1 MEQLLLLLQQ
11 IYRDLSIL
19 SNYPPEEREERLEG
33 YFQFLVEIRDI
44 IRVLNRIVEGNTAW
58 GWKIDWGY
66 LPWQLRTYR
75 QQRGLT
81 LQAGWEDKVDFGIE
95 LHRDRPVGS
104 LRYMVPTG
112 PPETLKPEDLDV
124 AETRSKVKT
133 DTCQVHCIH
142 PRRPVAFQEFI
153 PIGSSSSSSSN
164 SSRSSSTSDEIGDSN
179 ETQELSVTA
188 GDSDLDSMP
197 ELEDDIDVS
206 NIEIPLWLIPQGVMI
221 TFRRGRMVFERE
233 QGPPWQEVLAQ
244 MLEEQEA
251 TATDNQ

>member
-33 YFQFLVEIRDI
+33 YFRFLVEIRDI
-44 IRVLNRIVEGNTAW
+44 IRVLNRIVEGNTSW

-95 LHRDRPVGS
+95 LYRDRPVES

-124 AETRSKVKT
+124 AETGSKVRT

-153 PIGSSSSSSSN
+153 PIGSSSSSSS
-164 SSRSSSTSDEIGDSN
+164 RSSSTSDEIGHPN

-197 ELEDDIDVS
+197 ELEDDIDS
-206 NIEIPLWLIPQGVMI
+206 NTIEIPLWLIPRGVMI
-221 TFRRGRMVFERE
+221 AFRGGRMVFERE

-251 TATDNQ
+251 TATNN

>member
-19 SNYPPEEREERLEG
+19 SNHPPEEREERLEG
-33 YFQFLVEIRDI
+33 YSQFLVEIRDI

-95 LHRDRPVGS
+95 LYRDRPVES

-124 AETRSKVKT
+124 AESRSKVRT

-153 PIGSSSSSSSN
+153 PIGSSSSSSS
-164 SSRSSSTSDEIGDSN
+164 RSSSTSDEIGHSN

-197 ELEDDIDVS
+197 ELEDNIDS
-206 NIEIPLWLIPQGVMI
+206 STLEIPLWLIPRGVMVV
-221 TFRRGRMVFERE
+221 FRGGRMVFERE
-233 QGPPWQEVLAQ
+233 QGPPWQQVLAQ

-251 TATDNQ
+251 TATNN

>member
-11 IYRDLSIL
+11 IYRDLNIL

-33 YFQFLVEIRDI
+33 YLQFLVEVRDI
-44 IRVLNRIVEGNTAW
+44 IRVLNGIVEGTTSW
-58 GWKIDWGY
+58 GWKIDWGC

-95 LHRDRPVGS
+95 LYRDRPVES

-112 PPETLKPEDLDV
+112 SPETLKPEDLDV
-124 AETRSKVKT
+124 AETRSEVRT

-153 PIGSSSSSSSN
+153 PISSSSSS
-164 SSRSSSTSDEIGDSN
+164 SSRSSSTSDEIGHSN
-179 ETQELSVTA
+179 ETQELSVVA

-197 ELEDDIDVS
+197 ELEDDIDS
-206 NIEIPLWLIPQGVMI
+206 NNIEIPLWLIPRGVMI
-221 TFRRGRMVFERE
+221 VFRRGRMVFERE

-244 MLEEQEA
+244 MMEEQEA
-251 TATDNQ
+251 TSIND

>member
-33 YFQFLVEIRDI
+33 YFQFLVETRDI
-44 IRVLNRIVEGNTAW
+44 IRVLNRIVEGNTSW
-58 GWKIDWGY
+58 GWKIDWGC

-81 LQAGWEDKVDFGIE
+81 LQAGWEDKVYFGIE
-95 LHRDRPVGS
+95 LYQDRPVES

-124 AETRSKVKT
+124 AETRSEIRT
-133 DTCQVHCIH
+133 DTCQVRCIH

-153 PIGSSSSSSSN
+153 PIGSSSSSSSH
-164 SSRSSSTSDEIGDSN
+164 SSSTSDEIGHPN

-197 ELEDDIDVS
+197 ELEDDIDS
-206 NIEIPLWLIPQGVMI
+206 NTIEIPLWLIPGGVMI
-221 TFRRGRMVFERE
+221 AFRGGRMVFERE

-251 TATDNQ
+251 TATNN

>member
-1 MEQLLLLLQQ
+1 MEQLLLLIQQ

-19 SNYPPEEREERLEG
+19 SNYLPEEREERLEG
-33 YFQFLVEIRDI
+33 YYQFLVEIRDI
-44 IRVLNRIVEGNTAW
+44 IRVLNRIVEGSTNW

-95 LHRDRPVGS
+95 LYRDRPVES
-104 LRYMVPTG
+104 LRFMVPVG
-112 PPETLKPEDLDV
+112 PPETLKPEDLDI
-124 AETRSKVKT
+124 AESRSKVRT
-133 DTCQVHCIH
+133 DTCQVHHIH
-142 PRRPVAFQEFI
+142 PSRPVAFQEFI
-153 PIGSSSSSSSN
+153 PIGSSSSSSSSN
-164 SSRSSSTSDEIGDSN
+164 SSTSDEIGNPN

-197 ELEDDIDVS
+197 DLEDEIDVS

-221 TFRRGRMVFERE
+221 TFRGGRMVFERE

-251 TATDNQ
+251 TAADN

>member
-33 YFQFLVEIRDI
+33 YFWFLVEIRDI
-44 IRVLNRIVEGNTAW
+44 IRVLNGIVEGTTSW
-58 GWKIDWGY
+58 GWKIDWGC

-81 LQAGWEDKVDFGIE
+81 LQAGWEDKVDFGID
-95 LHRDRPVGS
+95 LYRDRPVES
-104 LRYMVPTG
+104 LRYMVPMG

-124 AETRSKVKT
+124 TETRSKVRT

-153 PIGSSSSSSSN
+153 PIGSSSSSSS
-164 SSRSSSTSDEIGDSN
+164 RSSSTSDEIGHFN
-179 ETQELSVTA
+179 ETQELSVTV

-197 ELEDDIDVS
+197 ELEDEIDIT
-206 NIEIPLWLIPQGVMI
+206 NIEIPLWLIPRGVMI
-221 TFRRGRMVFERE
+221 AFRGGRMVFERE
-233 QGPPWQEVLAQ
+233 QGPPWQQVLTQ

-251 TATDNQ
+251 TVTNN

>member
-33 YFQFLVEIRDI
+33 YFRFLVEIRDI
-44 IRVLNRIVEGNTAW
+44 IRVLNRIVEGNTSW

-95 LHRDRPVGS
+95 LYRDRPVES
-104 LRYMVPTG
+104 LRYMVPMG

-124 AETRSKVKT
+124 AETRSKVRT

-153 PIGSSSSSSSN
+153 PIGSSSSSSS
-164 SSRSSSTSDEIGDSN
+164 RSSSTSDEIGHSN

-197 ELEDDIDVS
+197 ELEDDIDS
-206 NIEIPLWLIPQGVMI
+206 STIEIPLWLIPRGVMI
-221 TFRRGRMVFERE
+221 AFRGGRMVFERE
-233 QGPPWQEVLAQ
+233 QGPPWQQVLAQ

-251 TATDNQ
+251 TATNN

>member
-19 SNYPPEEREERLEG
+19 SDYPPEEREERLEG
-33 YFQFLVEIRDI
+33 LVRFLVEIKGI
-44 IRVLNRIVEGNTAW
+44 IRVLKGIVEGTTSW

-95 LHRDRPVGS
+95 LYRDRPVES
-104 LRYMVPTG
+104 LRYMVPMG

-124 AETRSKVKT
+124 AETRSKVRT

-153 PIGSSSSSSSN
+153 PIGSSSSSSSH
-164 SSRSSSTSDEIGDSN
+164 SSSTSDEIGHPN

-197 ELEDDIDVS
+197 ELEDDIDSS

-221 TFRRGRMVFERE
+221 AFRGGRMIVERE
-233 QGPPWQEVLAQ
+233 QGPPWQQVLAQ
-244 MLEEQEA
+244 MLEEQEV
-251 TATDNQ
+251 TATNN

>member
-19 SNYPPEEREERLEG
+19 SNYPPEEREGRLEG
-33 YFQFLVEIRDI
+33 YFRFLVEIRDI
-44 IRVLNRIVEGNTAW
+44 IRVFNGIVEGTTSW
-58 GWKIDWGY
+58 GWKIDWGC

-95 LHRDRPVGS
+95 LYRDRPVES

-124 AETRSKVKT
+124 AENRPKVRT

-153 PIGSSSSSSSN
+153 PIGSSSSSSS
-164 SSRSSSTSDEIGDSN
+164 RSSNTSDEIGHSN

-197 ELEDDIDVS
+197 ELEDEIDIT
-206 NIEIPLWLIPQGVMI
+206 NIEIPLWLIPRGVMI
-221 TFRRGRMVFERE
+221 AFRGGRMVFERE
-233 QGPPWQEVLAQ
+233 QGPPWQQVLTQ

-251 TATDNQ
+251 TATNNY

>member
-1 MEQLLLLLQQ
+1 MEQLLLLIQQ
-11 IYRDLSIL
+11 IYRDLSTL
-19 SNYPPEEREERLEG
+19 SNYLPEEREEQLEG

-44 IRVLNRIVEGNTAW
+44 IRVLTRIVEGSTSW

-95 LHRDRPVGS
+95 LYRDRPVES
-104 LRYMVPTG
+104 LRYMVPMG
-112 PPETLKPEDLDV
+112 PPETLKPEDLDI
-124 AETRSKVKT
+124 AESRSKVRT
-133 DTCQVHCIH
+133 DTCQVHYIH

-153 PIGSSSSSSSN
+153 PIGSSSSSSSSN
-164 SSRSSSTSDEIGDSN
+164 SSTSDEIGNSN

-197 ELEDDIDVS
+197 ES
-206 NIEIPLWLIPQGVMI
+206 G
-221 TFRRGRMVFERE
+221 G
-233 QGPPWQEVLAQ
+233 
-244 MLEEQEA
+244 
-251 TATDNQ
+251 

>member
-19 SNYPPEEREERLEG
+19 SNYSPEEREERLEG
-33 YFQFLVEIRDI
+33 YFRFLVEIRDI
-44 IRVLNRIVEGNTAW
+44 IRVLNGIVEGTTSW
-58 GWKIDWGY
+58 GWKIDWGC

-95 LHRDRPVGS
+95 LYRDRPVES

-124 AETRSKVKT
+124 AETRSKVRT

-153 PIGSSSSSSSN
+153 PIGSSSSSSS
-164 SSRSSSTSDEIGDSN
+164 RSSSTSDEIGHSN

-197 ELEDDIDVS
+197 ELEDEIDIT
-206 NIEIPLWLIPQGVMI
+206 NIEIPLWLIPRGVMI
-221 TFRRGRMVFERE
+221 AFRGGRMVFERE
-233 QGPPWQEVLAQ
+233 QGPPWQQVLTQ

-251 TATDNQ
+251 TATNN

>member
-1 MEQLLLLLQQ
+1 MEQLLLLIQQ
-11 IYRDLSIL
+11 IYRDLSTL
-19 SNYPPEEREERLEG
+19 SNCPPEEREERLEG
-33 YFQFLVEIRDI
+33 YFRFLVEIRDI
-44 IRVLNRIVEGNTAW
+44 IRVLNRIVEGNTSW

-66 LPWQLRTYR
+66 LPWQLRTYQ

-95 LHRDRPVGS
+95 LYRDRPVES

-112 PPETLKPEDLDV
+112 PPETLKPEDLDI
-124 AETRSKVKT
+124 AESRSKVRT
-133 DTCQVHCIH
+133 GTCQVHCIR
-142 PRRPVAFQEFI
+142 PRRLVAFQEFI
-153 PIGSSSSSSSN
+153 PIGSSSSSSSCN
-164 SSRSSSTSDEIGDSN
+164 SGTSDGIGNSN

-197 ELEDDIDVS
+197 ELEDEIDVS

-221 TFRRGRMVFERE
+221 AFRGGRMVFERE

-251 TATDNQ
+251 TATNN

>member
-33 YFQFLVEIRDI
+33 YFRFLVEIRDI
-44 IRVLNRIVEGNTAW
+44 IRVLNGIVEGTTSW

-95 LHRDRPVGS
+95 LYRDRPVES

-124 AETRSKVKT
+124 AETRSKVRT

-153 PIGSSSSSSSN
+153 PIGSSSSSSS
-164 SSRSSSTSDEIGDSN
+164 RSSSTSDEIGHPN

-197 ELEDDIDVS
+197 ELEDEIDIS

-221 TFRRGRMVFERE
+221 AFRGGRMVFERE
-233 QGPPWQEVLAQ
+233 QGPPWQQVLAQ

-251 TATDNQ
+251 TATNN

>member
-11 IYRDLSIL
+11 IYRDLSVL

-33 YFQFLVEIRDI
+33 YFQFLVETRDI
-44 IRVLNRIVEGNTAW
+44 IRVLNRIVEGSTSW
-58 GWKIDWGY
+58 GWKIDWGC

-95 LHRDRPVGS
+95 LYRDRPVES

-124 AETRSKVKT
+124 AETSSEIKT
-133 DTCQVHCIH
+133 DTCQVRCIH

-153 PIGSSSSSSSN
+153 PIGSSSSSSS
-164 SSRSSSTSDEIGDSN
+164 RSSSTSDEIGHPN

-197 ELEDDIDVS
+197 ELEDDIDS
-206 NIEIPLWLIPQGVMI
+206 NTIEIPLWLIPGGVMI
-221 TFRRGRMVFERE
+221 AFRGGRMVFERE

-251 TATDNQ
+251 TATNNQ

>member
-1 MEQLLLLLQQ
+1 MEQLLLLIQQ
-11 IYRDLSIL
+11 IYRDLSTL
-19 SNYPPEEREERLEG
+19 SSYLPEEREERLEG

-44 IRVLNRIVEGNTAW
+44 IRVLNRIVEGSTNW

-95 LHRDRPVGS
+95 LYRDRPVES
-104 LRYMVPTG
+104 LRFMVPMG
-112 PPETLKPEDLDV
+112 PPETLKPEDLDIV
-124 AETRSKVKT
+124 ESRSKVRT
-133 DTCQVHCIH
+133 DTCQVHHIH
-142 PRRPVAFQEFI
+142 PRRPIAFQEFI
-153 PIGSSSSSSSN
+153 PIGSSSSSSASN
-164 SSRSSSTSDEIGDSN
+164 SSTSDEIGNSN
-179 ETQELSVTA
+179 ETQELSVLG

-197 ELEDDIDVS
+197 DLEDEIDVS

-221 TFRRGRMVFERE
+221 TFRGGRMVFERE

-251 TATDNQ
+251 TATDN

>member
-33 YFQFLVEIRDI
+33 YFRFLVEIRDI
-44 IRVLNRIVEGNTAW
+44 IRVLNRIVEGNTSW

-95 LHRDRPVGS
+95 LYRDRPVES

-112 PPETLKPEDLDV
+112 PPETLKLEDLDV
-124 AETRSKVKT
+124 AETRSKVRT

-153 PIGSSSSSSSN
+153 PIGSSSSSSS
-164 SSRSSSTSDEIGDSN
+164 RSSSTSDEIGHPN
-179 ETQELSVTA
+179 ETQELSVTVE
-188 GDSDLDSMP
+188 DSDLDSMP
-197 ELEDDIDVS
+197 ELEDDIDIS
-206 NIEIPLWLIPQGVMI
+206 TIEIPLWLIPQGVMI
-221 TFRRGRMVFERE
+221 AFRGGRMVFERE

-251 TATDNQ
+251 TATNN

>member
-33 YFQFLVEIRDI
+33 YFRFLVEIRDI
-44 IRVLNRIVEGNTAW
+44 IRVLNGIVEGTTSW
-58 GWKIDWGY
+58 GWKIDWGC

-81 LQAGWEDKVDFGIE
+81 LQEGWEDKVDFGIE
-95 LHRDRPVGS
+95 LYRDRSVES

-124 AETRSKVKT
+124 AETRSKVRT

-153 PIGSSSSSSSN
+153 PIGSSSSSSS
-164 SSRSSSTSDEIGDSN
+164 RSSNTSDEIGHSN

-197 ELEDDIDVS
+197 ELEDEIDIT
-206 NIEIPLWLIPQGVMI
+206 NIEIPLWLIPRGVMI
-221 TFRRGRMVFERE
+221 AFRGGRMVFERE
-233 QGPPWQEVLAQ
+233 RGPPWQQVLTQ

-251 TATDNQ
+251 TATHN

>member
-1 MEQLLLLLQQ
+1 MEQLFLLLQQ

-33 YFQFLVEIRDI
+33 YFRFLVEIRDI
-44 IRVLNRIVEGNTAW
+44 IRILNGIVEGTTSW
-58 GWKIDWGY
+58 GWKIDWGC

-95 LHRDRPVGS
+95 LYRDRPVES

-124 AETRSKVKT
+124 AETRSKVRT

-142 PRRPVAFQEFI
+142 SRRPVAFQEFI
-153 PIGSSSSSSSN
+153 PIGSSSSSSS
-164 SSRSSSTSDEIGDSN
+164 RSSNTSDEIGHSN

-197 ELEDDIDVS
+197 ELEDEIDIT
-206 NIEIPLWLIPQGVMI
+206 NIEIPLWLIPRGVMI
-221 TFRRGRMVFERE
+221 AFRGGRMVFERE
-233 QGPPWQEVLAQ
+233 QGPPWQQVLTQ

-251 TATDNQ
+251 TATNN

>member
-1 MEQLLLLLQQ
+1 M
-11 IYRDLSIL
+11 
-19 SNYPPEEREERLEG
+19 
-33 YFQFLVEIRDI
+33 VEIRDI
-44 IRVLNRIVEGNTAW
+44 IRVLSRIVEGNTSW

-75 QQRGLT
+75 QQRELT

-95 LHRDRPVGS
+95 LYRDRPVEL
-104 LRYMVPTG
+104 LRYMVPVG
-112 PPETLKPEDLDV
+112 PPETLKPEDLDIV
-124 AETRSKVKT
+124 GSRSEVRT
-133 DTCQVHCIH
+133 DTCQLHYIH
-142 PRRPVAFQEFI
+142 PRRPITFQEFI
-153 PIGSSSSSSSN
+153 PIGSSSSSSSSN
-164 SSRSSSTSDEIGDSN
+164 SSTPEEIGDSN

-197 ELEDDIDVS
+197 ELEDEIDIS
-206 NIEIPLWLIPQGVMI
+206 NIEIPLWLIPQGVMV
-221 TFRRGRMVFERE
+221 TFRGGRMVFERE

>member
-1 MEQLLLLLQQ
+1 M
-11 IYRDLSIL
+11 
-19 SNYPPEEREERLEG
+19 EG
-33 YFQFLVEIRDI
+33 YFRFLVEIRDI
-44 IRVLNRIVEGNTAW
+44 IRVLNRIVEGNTSW

-95 LHRDRPVGS
+95 LYRDRPVES

-124 AETRSKVKT
+124 AESRSKVRT

-153 PIGSSSSSSSN
+153 PIGSSSSSSSCH
-164 SSRSSSTSDEIGDSN
+164 SRY
-179 ETQELSVTA
+179 L
-188 GDSDLDSMP
+188 
-197 ELEDDIDVS
+197 
-206 NIEIPLWLIPQGVMI
+206 
-221 TFRRGRMVFERE
+221 
-233 QGPPWQEVLAQ
+233 
-244 MLEEQEA
+244 
-251 TATDNQ
+251 

>member
-1 MEQLLLLLQQ
+1 MEELLLLLQQ

-33 YFQFLVEIRDI
+33 YFRFLVEIRDI
-44 IRVLNRIVEGNTAW
+44 IRVLNRIVEGNTSW

-95 LHRDRPVGS
+95 LYRDRPVES
-104 LRYMVPTG
+104 LRYMVPMG

-124 AETRSKVKT
+124 AETRSKVRT

-153 PIGSSSSSSSN
+153 PIGSSSSSSS
-164 SSRSSSTSDEIGDSN
+164 RSSSTSDEIGHSN

-197 ELEDDIDVS
+197 ELEDDIDS
-206 NIEIPLWLIPQGVMI
+206 STIEIPLWLIPRGVMI
-221 TFRRGRMVFERE
+221 AFRGGRMVFERE
-233 QGPPWQEVLAQ
+233 QGPPWQQVLAQ

-251 TATDNQ
+251 TATNN

>member
-19 SNYPPEEREERLEG
+19 SNYPPEEREKRLEG
-33 YFQFLVEIRDI
+33 YFRFLVEIRDI
-44 IRVLNRIVEGNTAW
+44 IRVLNRIVEGNTSW

-95 LHRDRPVGS
+95 LYRDRPVES
-104 LRYMVPTG
+104 LRYMVPMG
-112 PPETLKPEDLDV
+112 PPETLKPKDLDV
-124 AETRSKVKT
+124 AETRSKVRT

-153 PIGSSSSSSSN
+153 PIGSSSSSSS
-164 SSRSSSTSDEIGDSN
+164 RSSSTSDEIGHSN

-197 ELEDDIDVS
+197 ELEDDIDSS
-206 NIEIPLWLIPQGVMI
+206 NIEITLWLIPRGVMI
-221 TFRRGRMVFERE
+221 AFRGGRMVFERE
-233 QGPPWQEVLAQ
+233 QGPPWQQVLAQ
-244 MLEEQEA
+244 MLKEQEA
-251 TATDNQ
+251 TATNN

>member
-19 SNYPPEEREERLEG
+19 STYPPEEREERLEG

-44 IRVLNRIVEGNTAW
+44 IRVLNRIVEGTTSW
-58 GWKIDWGY
+58 GWKIDWGC

-95 LHRDRPVGS
+95 LYRDRPIES

-124 AETRSKVKT
+124 PDTRSEIKT
-133 DTCQVHCIH
+133 DTCQVRCIH

-153 PIGSSSSSSSN
+153 PIGSSSSSSSS
-164 SSRSSSTSDEIGDSN
+164 SSRSPSTFDEIGHSN
-179 ETQELSVTA
+179 EIQELSVTA

-197 ELEDDIDVS
+197 ELEDDIDS
-206 NIEIPLWLIPQGVMI
+206 NTIEIPLWLIPRGVMI
-221 TFRRGRMVFERE
+221 AFRGGRMVFERE
-233 QGPPWQEVLAQ
+233 QGPPWQEVLTQ

-251 TATDNQ
+251 TVTNN

>member
-1 MEQLLLLLQQ
+1 MEQLLLLIQQ

-19 SNYPPEEREERLEG
+19 SNCPLEEREEKLEG
-33 YFQFLVEIRDI
+33 YFRFLAEIRDI
-44 IRVLNRIVEGNTAW
+44 IRVLNRIVEGNTSW

-95 LHRDRPVGS
+95 LYRDRPVEL

-112 PPETLKPEDLDV
+112 LPETLKPEDLDIV
-124 AETRSKVKT
+124 ESRSKVRT
-133 DTCQVHCIH
+133 DTCQVRCIC

-153 PIGSSSSSSSN
+153 PIGSSSSSSSCN
-164 SSRSSSTSDEIGDSN
+164 SDASEEIEDLN

-197 ELEDDIDVS
+197 ELEDEIDVT

-221 TFRRGRMVFERE
+221 AFRGARMVFERE
-233 QGPPWQEVLAQ
+233 
-244 MLEEQEA
+244 
-251 TATDNQ
+251 

>member
-1 MEQLLLLLQQ
+1 MEQLLLLIQQ
-11 IYRDLSIL
+11 IYRDLSAL
-19 SNYPPEEREERLEG
+19 SNYLPEEREERLEG
-33 YFQFLVEIRDI
+33 YFRFLVEIRDI
-44 IRVLNRIVEGNTAW
+44 IRVLNRIVEESTNW

-75 QQRGLT
+75 QERGLT

-95 LHRDRPVGS
+95 LYRDRPVES
-104 LRYMVPTG
+104 LRCMVPMG
-112 PPETLKPEDLDV
+112 PRETLNPEDLDIV
-124 AETRSKVKT
+124 ESRSKVRT
-133 DTCQVHCIH
+133 DTCQVHYIH
-142 PRRPVAFQEFI
+142 PRRLVAFQEFI
-153 PIGSSSSSSSN
+153 PIGSSSSSSSSN
-164 SSRSSSTSDEIGDSN
+164 SSTSDEIANPN

-197 ELEDDIDVS
+197 HLEDKIDVS

-244 MLEEQEA
+244 MLDKQEA
-251 TATDNQ
+251 TAADN

>member
-33 YFQFLVEIRDI
+33 YFRFLVEIRDI
-44 IRVLNRIVEGNTAW
+44 IRVLNGIVEGTTSW
-58 GWKIDWGY
+58 GWKIDWGC

-81 LQAGWEDKVDFGIE
+81 LQAGWEDKVDFGID
-95 LHRDRPVGS
+95 LYRDRPVES

-124 AETRSKVKT
+124 TETRSKVRT

-153 PIGSSSSSSSN
+153 PIGSSSSSSS
-164 SSRSSSTSDEIGDSN
+164 RSSSTSDEIGHSN
-179 ETQELSVTA
+179 ETQELSVTV

-197 ELEDDIDVS
+197 ELEDEIDIT
-206 NIEIPLWLIPQGVMI
+206 NIEIPLWLIPRGVMI
-221 TFRRGRMVFERE
+221 AFRGGRMVFERE
-233 QGPPWQEVLAQ
+233 QGPPWQQVLTQ

-251 TATDNQ
+251 TATNN

>member
-44 IRVLNRIVEGNTAW
+44 IRVLNRIVEGTTSW
-58 GWKIDWGY
+58 GWKIDWGC

-95 LHRDRPVGS
+95 LYRDRPVES

-124 AETRSKVKT
+124 PETRSEIKT
-133 DTCQVHCIH
+133 DTCQVRCIH

-153 PIGSSSSSSSN
+153 PIGSSSSSSS
-164 SSRSSSTSDEIGDSN
+164 RSSSTSDEIGHPN

-197 ELEDDIDVS
+197 ELEDDIDS
-206 NIEIPLWLIPQGVMI
+206 NTIEIPLWLIPGGVMI
-221 TFRRGRMVFERE
+221 AFRGGRMVFERE
-233 QGPPWQEVLAQ
+233 QGPPWQEVLGQ
-244 MLEEQEA
+244 MLENRRQQQQI
-251 TATDNQ
+251 TNS